1 MCLCVRV
8 SLSVCEGV
16 CVCVSLCVRVC
27 VSVCVCLCV
36 CLSVCEGVCVCV
48 RVCEGVCVCAAA
60 DINKYASVTAAS
72 GLHHCELND
81 LRYAVNGTSNQSRIV
96 QLVTT
101 ALDIKFSIHASRNRT
116 CLDQY
121 LNNISKYTTSKK
133 SL

>member
-1 MCLCVRV
+1 MTYITTTHLA
-8 SLSVCEGV
+8 V
-16 CVCVSLCVRVC
+16 CVCVS
-27 VSVCVCLCV
+27 V

-48 RVCEGVCVCAAA
+48 CVCLCVCLSVCEGVCVCAAA